1 MRYARRKAVIDA
13 RASLTA
19 AAEEPV
25 LLSQPFC
32 CLRAGVC
39 LSVISNMMSLFSTDR
54 GCRGE
59 RVAES
64 VGLGGERFLYFED
77 TYGLADDA
85 WYLMH

>member
-32 CLRAGVC
+32 CLHAGAC
-39 LSVISNMMSLFSTDR
+39 RSVLERNIEYDESFLYRPR

-59 RVAES
+59 SVGER

-77 TYGLADDA
+77 TG
-85 WYLMH
+85 